1 MPRANLLNTT
11 DVTLKGLLGNG
22 LRYVVPPYQ
31 RDYSWREDHW
41 EDLWLDLDEV
51 SQRDDSQH
59 YMGAI
64 VMQQRE
70 REEFVVIDG
79 QQRLCTLSLVALAA
93 VALLE
98 ERAAA
103 DIEKSDNLERARLL
117 RDGFLGTKDP
127 GSLRY
132 RSKLSLNRND
142 DTFYQGTL
150 LQLHAPV
157 APARLGDSSRLL
169 WQAFRYFKSRL
180 AERFPAPVTGADL
193 ARFVNEVVALRL
205 LFIRVLVDD
214 ELSAY
219 TVFETLN
226 ARGLDLTASDL
237 LKNYLMALVARRSE
251 ADLRH
256 VLDQWTRITQAVGI
270 RVLPEFLRHYLNSRQ
285 PFIRQ
290 ERLFKTLKS
299 KVTTAEQVFELLR
312 ELESAAV
319 WYQAM
324 HDPDDPQWHAIPG
337 AREQVRVLNLLGVKQ
352 FKSLILAAAR
362 RLPPVTLSDVLRF
375 CGIISFRY
383 TIIADRNPSELERA
397 YNDVAVGIEQS
408 RLQTVG
414 QIREALRVVAVTD
427 DDFRDAF
434 SRRSIPASGRNKK
447 VVRYTLCALERQ
459 LGNQDVKDETTPAT
473 IEHVVP
479 ENLTPTWRSD
489 FDDEQHSRLV
499 SRLGNYTLLDLSQN
513 NDLGNRAYAEKQ
525 PTFAA
530 SGYQLSRRI
539 TYPEWTSGTIE
550 TRQREMAGWAAT
562 VWQF

>member
-1 MPRANLLNTT
+1 MARANLLNTT
-11 DVTLKGLLGNG
+11 DITLKGLLGNG
-22 LRYVVPPYQ
+22 ARYGVPTYQ

-41 EDLWLDLDEV
+41 EDLWLDLKEV
-51 SQRDDSQH
+51 SQREDMQH

-64 VMQQRE
+64 VLQQRD

-79 QQRLCTLSLVALAA
+79 QQRLCTLSLIALAA

-103 DIEKSDNLERARLL
+103 DIEKEDNLERSRLL

-150 LQLHAPV
+150 LQLHAPL
-157 APARLGDSSRLL
+157 APARLGDSNRLL
-169 WQAFRYFKSRL
+169 WEAFRYFKARL
-180 AERFPAPVTGADL
+180 AEQFPAPGQGGDL

-214 ELSAY
+214 DLSAY

-237 LKNYLMALVARRSE
+237 LKNYLMALVARRSD

-256 VLDQWTRITQAVGI
+256 VLDQWTRITESVGI
-270 RVLPEFLRHYLNSRQ
+270 RILPEFLRHYLNSRQ

-290 ERLFKTLKS
+290 ERLFKTLK
-299 KVTTAEQVFELLR
+299 VQVGTAEQVFDLLR
-312 ELESAAV
+312 DLELAAV
-319 WYQAM
+319 WYQALL
-324 HDPDDPQWHAIPG
+324 DPDDPQWHAVAG
-337 AREQVRVLNLLGVKQ
+337 AREQVRILNLLGVKQ

-362 RLPPVTLSDVLRF
+362 RLPPESLGDVLRF
-375 CGIISFRY
+375 CAVISFRY

-397 YNDVAVGIEQS
+397 YNDVAVGIEEE
-408 RLQTVG
+408 RLRTVG
-414 QIREALRVVAVTD
+414 QVREALRVVSVPD

-434 SRRSIPASGRNKK
+434 SRRTIPAGGRNKK
-447 VVRYTLCALERQ
+447 VVRYILCALERQ
-459 LGNQDVKDETTPAT
+459 LGNPDVRDETTPAT
-473 IEHVVP
+473 IEHILP
-479 ENLTPTWRSD
+479 ENLTAGWGAD
-489 FDDEQHSRLV
+489 FDEIQHARFV
-499 SRLGNYTLLDLSQN
+499 SRLGNYTLLDVSRN
-513 NDLGNRAYAEKQ
+513 NDLGNRPYLDKQ
-525 PTFAA
+525 PIYAA
-530 SGYQLSRRI
+530 SGYELTRRI
-539 TYPEWTSGTIE
+539 AYPQWTPGTIE
-550 TRQREMAGWAAT
+550 ARQREMAGWAAT
-562 VWQF
+562 VWHF

>member
-1 MPRANLLNTT
+1 MPRANLLNTA

-22 LRYVVPPYQ
+22 LRYAVPPYQ

-41 EDLWLDLDEV
+41 EDLWLDLVEV
-51 SQRDDSQH
+51 SQREDSQH

-64 VMQQRE
+64 VMQQRD

-79 QQRLCTLSLVALAA
+79 QQRLCTLSLIALAA

-103 DIEKSDNLERARLL
+103 DIQKADNLERARLL

-127 GSLRY
+127 GSLNY

-150 LQLHAPV
+150 LQLHAPL
-157 APARLGDSSRLL
+157 APARLGDSNKLL
-169 WQAFRYFKSRL
+169 WEAFRYFKARL
-180 AERFPAPVTGADL
+180 AERFPSPQDGASL

-214 ELSAY
+214 DLSAY

-251 ADLRH
+251 SDLRH

-270 RVLPEFLRHYLNSRQ
+270 RILPEFLRHYLNSRQ

-290 ERLFKTLKS
+290 ERLFKTLKAQVS
-299 KVTTAEQVFELLR
+299 TAEQVFELLR
-312 ELESAAV
+312 ELETAAV

-324 HDPDDPQWHAIPG
+324 LDPDDAQWHAIPG

-352 FKSLILAAAR
+352 FKSLVLAAAR
-362 RLPPVTLSDVLRF
+362 RLPPESLCDVLRF
-375 CGIISFRY
+375 CAIVSFRY

-397 YNDVAVGIEQS
+397 YNDVAVGIEER
-408 RLQTVG
+408 RLQTAG
-414 QIREALRVVAVTD
+414 QIREALRIVAVAD
-427 DDFRDAF
+427 EDFRDAF
-434 SRRSIPASGRNKK
+434 SRRSIPAGGRNKK
-447 VVRYTLCALERQ
+447 VVRYILCALERQ
-459 LGNQDVKDETTPAT
+459 LGNPDVRDETTPAT
-473 IEHVVP
+473 IEHVLP
-479 ENLTPTWRSD
+479 ENLTPEWRND
-489 FDDEQHSRLV
+489 FEDEQHTRFV
-499 SRLGNYTLLDLSQN
+499 TRLGNYTLLDVSRN
-513 NDLGNRAYAEKQ
+513 NDLGNLPYPQKQ
-525 PTFAA
+525 PVFAA
-530 SGYQLSRRI
+530 SGYGLTRRI
-539 TYPEWTSGTIE
+539 AYPDWTPGTIE
-550 TRQREMAGWAAT
+550 ARQREMASWAAS

>member
-1 MPRANLLNTT
+1 MARANLLNTT
-11 DVTLKGLLGNG
+11 DITLKGLLGNG
-22 LRYVVPPYQ
+22 ARYGVPTYQ

-41 EDLWLDLDEV
+41 EDLWLDLKEV
-51 SQRDDSQH
+51 SQREDMQH

-79 QQRLCTLSLVALAA
+79 QQRLCTLSLIALAA

-103 DIEKSDNLERARLL
+103 DIEKEDNLERSRLL

-150 LQLHAPV
+150 LQLHAPL
-157 APARLGDSSRLL
+157 APARLGDSNRLL
-169 WQAFRYFKSRL
+169 WEAFRYFKARL
-180 AERFPAPVTGADL
+180 AEQFPAPGQGGDL

-214 ELSAY
+214 DLSAY

-237 LKNYLMALVARRSE
+237 LKNYLMALVARRSD

-256 VLDQWTRITQAVGI
+256 VLDQWTRITEAVGI

-290 ERLFKTLKS
+290 ERLFKTLKMQ
-299 KVTTAEQVFELLR
+299 VGTAEQVFDLLNDLEL
-312 ELESAAV
+312 AAV
-319 WYQAM
+319 WYQALL
-324 HDPDDPQWHAIPG
+324 DPDDPQWHAVSG

-362 RLPPVTLSDVLRF
+362 RLPPESLGDVLRF
-375 CGIISFRY
+375 CAVISFRY

-397 YNDVAVGIEQS
+397 YNDVAIGIEAE
-408 RLQTVG
+408 RLRTVG
-414 QIREALRVVAVTD
+414 QVREALRVVSVPD

-434 SRRSIPASGRNKK
+434 SRRTIPAGGRNKK
-447 VVRYTLCALERQ
+447 VVRYILCALERQ
-459 LGNQDVKDETTPAT
+459 LGNPDVRDETTPAT
-473 IEHVVP
+473 IEHILP
-479 ENLTPTWRSD
+479 ENLTAGWGAD
-489 FDDEQHSRLV
+489 FDEIQHARFV
-499 SRLGNYTLLDLSQN
+499 SRIGNYTLLDVSRN
-513 NDLGNRAYAEKQ
+513 NDLGNRPYPEKQ
-525 PTFAA
+525 PIYAG
-530 SGYQLSRRI
+530 SGYELTRRI
-539 TYPEWTSGTIE
+539 AYPQWTPGTIE
-550 TRQREMAGWAAT
+550 ARQREMAGWAAT

>member
-1 MPRANLLNTT
+1 MARANLLNTT
-11 DVTLKGLLGNG
+11 DITLKGLLGNG
-22 LRYVVPPYQ
+22 ARYGVPTYQ

-41 EDLWLDLDEV
+41 EDLWLDLKEV
-51 SQRDDSQH
+51 SQREDMQH

-64 VMQQRE
+64 VMQQCD
-70 REEFVVIDG
+70 REEFIVIDG

-103 DIEKSDNLERARLL
+103 DIEKEDNLERSRLL

-150 LQLHAPV
+150 LQLHAPL
-157 APARLGDSSRLL
+157 APARLGDSNRLL
-169 WQAFRYFKSRL
+169 WEAFRYFKARL
-180 AERFPAPVTGADL
+180 AEQFPAPEQGGDL

-214 ELSAY
+214 DLSAY

-237 LKNYLMALVARRSE
+237 LKNYLMALVARRSD

-256 VLDQWTRITQAVGI
+256 VLDQWTRITESVGI
-270 RVLPEFLRHYLNSRQ
+270 RILPEFLRHYLNSKQ

-290 ERLFKTLKS
+290 ERLFKTLKMQ
-299 KVTTAEQVFELLR
+299 VGTAEQVFDLLKDLEL
-312 ELESAAV
+312 AAV
-319 WYQAM
+319 WYQALL
-324 HDPDDPQWHAIPG
+324 DPDDPQWHAVAG
-337 AREQVRVLNLLGVKQ
+337 AREQVRILNLLGVKQ

-362 RLPPVTLSDVLRF
+362 RLPPESLGDVLRF
-375 CGIISFRY
+375 CAVISFRY

-397 YNDVAVGIEQS
+397 YNDVAVGIEEE
-408 RLQTVG
+408 RLRTVG
-414 QIREALRVVAVTD
+414 QVREALRVVSVPD

-434 SRRSIPASGRNKK
+434 SRRTIPAGGRNKK
-447 VVRYTLCALERQ
+447 VVRYILCALERQ
-459 LGNQDVKDETTPAT
+459 LGNPDVRDETTPAT
-473 IEHVVP
+473 IEHILP
-479 ENLTPTWRSD
+479 ENLTAGWGAD
-489 FDDEQHSRLV
+489 FDEIQHARFV
-499 SRLGNYTLLDLSQN
+499 SRLGNYTLLDLSRN
-513 NDLGNRAYAEKQ
+513 NDLGNRPYIEKQ
-525 PTFAA
+525 PIYAA
-530 SGYQLSRRI
+530 SGYELTRRI
-539 TYPEWTSGTIE
+539 AYPQWTPGTIE
-550 TRQREMAGWAAT
+550 ARQREMAGWAAT
-562 VWQF
+562 VWHF

>member
-1 MPRANLLNTT
+1 MPRANLLNTA

-22 LRYVVPPYQ
+22 FRHVVPPYQ
-31 RDYSWREDHW
+31 RDYSWREEHW
-41 EDLWLDLDEV
+41 EDLWLDLVEV
-51 SQRDDSQH
+51 SQREDSQH

-64 VMQQRE
+64 VMQQRD

-79 QQRLCTLSLVALAA
+79 QQRLCTLSLIALAA

-103 DIEKSDNLERARLL
+103 GLEKEDNLERARLL
-117 RDGFLGTKDP
+117 RDGFLGSKDP

-150 LQLHAPV
+150 LQLHAPL
-157 APARLGDSSRLL
+157 APARLGDSNRLL
-169 WQAFRYFKSRL
+169 WEAFRYFRARL
-180 AERFPAPVTGADL
+180 AERFSAPDAGAPL
-193 ARFVNEVVALRL
+193 ARFINEIVALRL

-214 ELSAY
+214 DLSAY

-270 RVLPEFLRHYLNSRQ
+270 RILPEFLRHYLNSRQ

-299 KVTTAEQVFELLR
+299 KVNTAEQVFELLR
-312 ELESAAV
+312 ELETAAV

-324 HDPDDPQWHAIPG
+324 LDPEDPQWHAIPG

-352 FKSLILAAAR
+352 FKSLVLAAAR
-362 RLPPVTLSDVLRF
+362 RLSPEALSDVLRF
-375 CGIISFRY
+375 CAIVTFRY

-397 YNDVAVGIEQS
+397 YNDVAVGIEEG
-408 RLQTVG
+408 RLHTLG
-414 QIREALRVVAVTD
+414 QIREALRVVAVAD
-427 DDFRDAF
+427 EDFRDAF

-447 VVRYTLCALERQ
+447 VVRYILCALERQ
-459 LGNQDVKDETTPAT
+459 LGHPDVRDETTPAT
-473 IEHVVP
+473 IEHILP
-479 ENLTPTWRSD
+479 ENLAPAWRND
-489 FDDEQHSRLV
+489 FDDDQHMRFI
-499 SRLGNYTLLDLSQN
+499 SRLGNYTLLDVSRN
-513 NDLGNRAYAEKQ
+513 TDLGNRPYPEKQ
-525 PTFAA
+525 AALAA
-530 SGYQLSRRI
+530 SGYQLSQRI
-539 TYPEWTSGTIE
+539 AYPDWTPGTIE
-550 TRQREMAGWAAT
+550 VRQREMAGWAAS